1 MKYGSDSTDIIK
13 TCIPYLNCNHTG
25 HLNSFFQQSSWLSFP
40 LGVLCTFVIL
50 YNYNKAPSCVCMC
63 NSSIGYLY
71 ALFINSGGEM
81 QKSWLCPKGTY
92 KAFPGHSAR
101 LDTTSRR
108 ADCNASLL
116 CFQKPHYIF
125 KLNDYSQT
133 KTTRKNPHSKSVINK
148 EILRADTKNF
158 KIFRGMRSITSW
170 TSTNVHLWRNVS
182 TSVSFSSSWFTGIQH
197 LLVDLD
203 FVSLSKK
210 NFLSYASTA

>member
-133 KTTRKNPHSKSVINK
+133 KTTRKN
-148 EILRADTKNF
+148 L
-158 KIFRGMRSITSW
+158 
-170 TSTNVHLWRNVS
+170 HLWRNVS